1 MAEEAKR
8 TDIIINGTEASWD
21 INMLGDVSGS
31 FIGAFKF
38 RCMLT
43 PTQKIA
49 ANREMRDLLGP
60 QMLLA
65 SEHDQNLAFALTQL
79 KYRVVEAPPFWRSG
93 GIIAGDLVDSNVIM
107 SVLDA
112 AIASELKYIE
122 QLKDRKMDAINRAKA
137 AAEKA
142 LAAVTSDDPDGEFDE
157 E

>member
-1 MAEEAKR
+1 MSEDLKR
-8 TDIIINGTEASWD
+8 TDIIINGTEATWD

-31 FIGAFKF
+31 FIGTFTF

-49 ANREMRDLLGP
+49 ANREMREFLGP

-79 KYRVVEAPPFWRSG
+79 KHRVTKAPPFWQSG
-93 GIIAGDLVDSNVIM
+93 GAIPGDLVDSNVIM
-107 SVLDA
+107 AVLDA
-112 AIASELKYIE
+112 AIAAELKYIE
-122 QLKDRKMDAINRAKA
+122 SLKDRKMDAINRAKA

-142 LAAVTSDDPDGEFDE
+142 LSAVTSDDDEFDE
-157 E
+157 D